1 MSQMEFDA
9 VDAALTM
16 ALAVSGFIMVGIAQ
30 FELFSLDFG
39 EVMWSSGS
47 IELTLAYVISVAG
60 LAGTVL
66 TNENA
71 ALDSLASD
79 VTNLDDYYKYTVV
92 AVAVVMVAWL
102 FIPQVSEFFQSSDM
116 WGLLYVAAVTTA
128 QFALRWML

>member
-1 MSQMEFDA
+1 MEFDA

-47 IELTLAYVISVAG
+47 IELTLAYIISVAG
-60 LAGTVL
+60 LVGTVL
-66 TNENA
+66 TNDNA
-71 ALDSLASD
+71 ALDSLTSD

-102 FIPQVSEFFQSSDM
+102 FIPQVSEFFQSSDI

-128 QFALRWML
+128 QFALGWML